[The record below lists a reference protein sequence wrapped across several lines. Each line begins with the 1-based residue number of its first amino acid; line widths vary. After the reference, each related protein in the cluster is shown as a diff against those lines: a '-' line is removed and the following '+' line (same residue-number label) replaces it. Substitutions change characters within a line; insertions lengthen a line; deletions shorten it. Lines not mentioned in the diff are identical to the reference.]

1 MDDCN
6 WIRIGDYDWMEVDE
20 RFVRRIAGMGLITL
34 IIMSCD
40 MYFLSILA
48 IGHVYQLAM
57 SPLESKQ
64 GTVFSLKMNNP
75 LSMEMGRWENE
86 AEGERSGG
94 EQAREGG
101 GGEQVWEFFQSPP
114 LLSPWAPKGSEN
126 RKIVQKLS
134 ETGLERSSRALD
146 KSGCVK
152 IALRIQWNASRSPK
166 TNKKSENPS
175 VRSVLGPGSITI
187 LGPYPIYSIL

>member
-101 GGEQVWEFFQSPP
+101 GGEQAREEDGEVGRMEE
-114 LLSPWAPKGSEN
+114 EN
-126 RKIVQKLS
+126 GGDGDEGWGMDEDGGIWRR
-134 ETGLERSSRALD
+134 EE
-146 KSGCVK
+146 
-152 IALRIQWNASRSPK
+152 
-166 TNKKSENPS
+166 
-175 VRSVLGPGSITI
+175 
-187 LGPYPIYSIL
+187 

>member
-1 MDDCN
+1 
-6 WIRIGDYDWMEVDE
+6 
-20 RFVRRIAGMGLITL
+20 
-34 IIMSCD
+34 

-94 EQAREGG
+94 EQAREEDGEVGRMEEENGG
-101 GGEQVWEFFQSPP
+101 DGDEGWGMEEDGGIWRREE
-114 LLSPWAPKGSEN
+114 
-126 RKIVQKLS
+126 
-134 ETGLERSSRALD
+134 
-146 KSGCVK
+146 
-152 IALRIQWNASRSPK
+152 
-166 TNKKSENPS
+166 
-175 VRSVLGPGSITI
+175 
-187 LGPYPIYSIL
+187 